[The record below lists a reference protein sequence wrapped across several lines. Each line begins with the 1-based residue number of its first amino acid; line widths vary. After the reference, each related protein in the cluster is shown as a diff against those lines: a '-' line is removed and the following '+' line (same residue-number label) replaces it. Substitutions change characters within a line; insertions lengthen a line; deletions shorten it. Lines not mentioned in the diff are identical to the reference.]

1 VSEVRRVRAT
11 SWKDSNNVVHQTDP
25 GDYMTHCKI
34 NTYGERTNT
43 PFEFSNEPITCL
55 VCVTRRNI

>member
-1 VSEVRRVRAT
+1 MSEVRRVRAQ
-11 SWKDSNNVVHQTDP
+11 SWRANDNVVHRTDP
-25 GDYMTHCKI
+25 GDYMTLCGI

-43 PFEFSNEPITCL
+43 PFEFSNDAITCL